1 MELPCA
7 GRICVGF
14 EHLTSFMG
22 SEVRSELF
30 RKQQMMQVYLLSTLC
45 LGHTKYEHV
54 FACLHDNT

>member
-30 RKQQMMQVYLLSTLC
+30 RKQQMMQAYLL
-45 LGHTKYEHV
+45 
-54 FACLHDNT
+54 